1 MRNYVTNLDSI
12 ITRHG
17 KNPDDIHVI
26 VGLDIA
32 KNVFQVHAVDLGT
45 GELITK
51 AIKRNQLKEFF
62 ANMST
67 ALIGIEACGSSQY
80 WARELKQL
88 GHVVRLLHP
97 KSVKAF
103 LQGSK
108 SDANDAFA
116 I

>member
-51 AIKRNQLKEFF
+51 AIKRDQLKEFF
-62 ANMST
+62 HS
-67 ALIGIEACGSSQY
+67 LSGQG
-80 WARELKQL
+80 
-88 GHVVRLLHP
+88 GHEDIFRIRHVG
-97 KSVKAF
+97 
-103 LQGSK
+103 QGL
-108 SDANDAFA
+108 F
-116 I
+116 